1 MIQLQRKDGV
11 VHIVD
16 PATGELVE
24 SLKKFYISKEKFLG
38 DAEKISLMMVD
49 GPLSVS
55 SFFFIRNVQEVVLL
69 PASVAPPEQVPAA
82 RVDERAPR
90 AE

>member
-55 SFFFIRNVQEVVLL
+55 FFFIRNVQEVVLL